1 MRVSPKAQR
10 NQNKCEETKNQT
22 AALSVRRRSLY
33 PCATITTAIFSEL
46 EIEANRNFF
55 SATPTDRY
63 FSVFGFF
70 SIDQRLNE
78 KQIVGIDFCRRKPF
92 LLELDYQAEKH
103 SENHFCT
110 VLPLPCHCWW
120 VTWVT
125 ILKW

>member
-92 LLELDYQAEKH
+92 YWNSTIRPKNTPRTSFAQ
-103 SENHFCT
+103 F
-110 VLPLPCHCWW
+110 CHCWW

-125 ILKW
+125 KLKW